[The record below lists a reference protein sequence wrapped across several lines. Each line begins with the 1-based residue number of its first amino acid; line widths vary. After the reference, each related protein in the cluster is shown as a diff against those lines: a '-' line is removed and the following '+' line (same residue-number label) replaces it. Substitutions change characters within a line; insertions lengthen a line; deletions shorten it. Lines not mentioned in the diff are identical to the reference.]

1 MSTEPLIAIQAEI
14 TQIKTIL
21 LVVSS
26 VGGVAA
32 VLVIFRACF
41 GVYRDLKKLMSEQ
54 FEHQA
59 SELLKENKLSELKAL
74 SLERLN
80 EHPNHEYARW
90 YLARALYLDEDY
102 EGAIREFSELKRIC
116 PSWNSEHIEPFI
128 QEIEKR
134 QHMAGSANDC

>member
-1 MSTEPLIAIQAEI
+1 MTTEPLIAIQAEI

-21 LVVSS
+21 LIVSS
-26 VGGVAA
+26 VGGVAMA
-32 VLVIFRACF
+32 LVIFRACF
-41 GVYRDLKKLMSEQ
+41 GIYRDLRKLMSGQ

-59 SELLKENKLSELKAL
+59 GELLNENKLSELKAL

-90 YLARALYLDEDY
+90 YLARALYLDKDY

-134 QHMAGSANDC
+134 QHMEGLNK

>member
-14 TQIKTIL
+14 TQIRTIL

-26 VGGVAA
+26 VGGVAMA
-32 VLVIFRACF
+32 LVIFRACF
-41 GVYRDLKKLMSEQ
+41 GIYRDLRKLMSGQ

-59 SELLKENKLSELKAL
+59 GELLNENKLSELKAL

-90 YLARALYLDEDY
+90 YLARALYLDKDY

-116 PSWNSEHIEPFI
+116 PSWNSEHIDPFI

-134 QHMAGSANDC
+134 QHMAGLNK

>member
-1 MSTEPLIAIQAEI
+1 MSTEPIIAIQAEI

-26 VGGVAA
+26 VGSVAA
-32 VLVIFRACF
+32 LLVIFRACF
-41 GVYRDLKKLMSEQ
+41 GIYRDLRKLMAGQ

-59 SELLKENKLSELKAL
+59 GELLKENKLPELKAFA
-74 SLERLN
+74 LERLN
-80 EHPNHEYARW
+80 GHPNHEYARW

-102 EGAIREFSELKRIC
+102 EGAIREFAELKRIC
-116 PSWNSEHIEPFI
+116 PSWNSEHIEPFV

-134 QHMAGSANDC
+134 QRMVV

>member
-1 MSTEPLIAIQAEI
+1 MS
-14 TQIKTIL
+14 
-21 LVVSS
+21 
-26 VGGVAA
+26 
-32 VLVIFRACF
+32 
-41 GVYRDLKKLMSEQ
+41 DQ

-59 SELLKENKLSELKAL
+59 GELLNQNKLSELKAL

-90 YLARALYLDEDY
+90 YLARALYLDKDC

-116 PSWNSEHIEPFI
+116 PSWSSDHIDPFI

-134 QHMAGSANDC
+134 QHIEELNK